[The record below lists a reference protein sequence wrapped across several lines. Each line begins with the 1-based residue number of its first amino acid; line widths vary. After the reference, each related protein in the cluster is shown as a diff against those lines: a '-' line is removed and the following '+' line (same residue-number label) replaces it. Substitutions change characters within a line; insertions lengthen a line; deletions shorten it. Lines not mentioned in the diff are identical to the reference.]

1 MNSREP
7 LVKGGQGRPDILEED
22 VQIFHIDK
30 MWFVVVIFALVMA
43 ACAVQIY
50 G

>member
-1 MNSREP
+1 MKEP

-22 VQIFHIDK
+22 VKICHIDPR
-30 MWFVVVIFALVMA
+30 WLVVLVFGFVMA
-43 ACAVQIY
+43 ACAIMIY

>member
-1 MNSREP
+1 MRSKEP

-22 VQIFHIDK
+22 VKAYHIDS
-30 MWFVVVIFALVMA
+30 MWFVTVSFVVVMA
-43 ACAVQIY
+43 ACAVMIY